1 MDRYNRQGL
10 KGLLPALILLVLAL
24 ACLAGCGLKVW
35 PSPQTDQDTFSLSE
49 VNGTRQGP
57 CLRISARIKGAAEN
71 LKTIIVELEGT
82 TKGQLCRTCPFQPSS
97 CQTLDPSSAQVA
109 REQERLIVRVCDL
122 DPKKIYRWRLQGT
135 NVYSG
140 LPSVRSKVH
149 INSTD

>member
-1 MDRYNRQGL
+1 
-10 KGLLPALILLVLAL
+10 
-24 ACLAGCGLKVW
+24 
-35 PSPQTDQDTFSLSE
+35 
-49 VNGTRQGP
+49 
-57 CLRISARIKGAAEN
+57 
-71 LKTIIVELEGT
+71 
-82 TKGQLCRTCPFQPSS
+82 
-97 CQTLDPSSAQVA
+97 VA